1 MADVPTPPSGYA
13 FHPGAGPAFGVTN
26 DDIRDLMGKMHNRQ
40 DADAIQ
46 QGIDERQQQPREGGT
61 PAPDDSEM
69 G

>member
-1 MADVPTPPSGYA
+1 
-13 FHPGAGPAFGVTN
+13 VTN

-46 QGIDERQQQPREGGT
+46 QGIDERQQQPREGGM